1 MPEKGS
7 RKAKGWSSHDIAVHT
22 FADGHVEFRDFT
34 NQAEYAL
41 DQLIALALTDVGK
54 YICNNIRALI
64 RTEFPKMTHGRSA
77 SKRVF
82 NSYQYWVRKR
92 ENDLVVGIKDLQN
105 FPTKYS
111 RQFRSSGERYYDA
124 WYSAGLETGMQGQ
137 VKMPRKAYLQN
148 FVYEHVD
155 VIREI
160 ESKYLTGINDDN
172 DTVMNNIDR
181 MNSSLE
187 VDEGSIVE

>member
-1 MPEKGS
+1 
-7 RKAKGWSSHDIAVHT
+7 
-22 FADGHVEFRDFT
+22 
-34 NQAEYAL
+34 
-41 DQLIALALTDVGK
+41 
-54 YICNNIRALI
+54 
-64 RTEFPKMTHGRSA
+64 MTHGRSA